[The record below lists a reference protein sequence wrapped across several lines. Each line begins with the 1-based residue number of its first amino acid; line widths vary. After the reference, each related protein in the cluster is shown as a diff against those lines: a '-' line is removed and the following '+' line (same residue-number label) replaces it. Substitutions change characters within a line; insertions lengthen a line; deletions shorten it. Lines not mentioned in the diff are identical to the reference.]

1 MVNTLT
7 QSIKANE
14 HELRR
19 LVELSLRFAGILI
32 AAVIVF
38 VILYL
43 FVASLEV
50 PVIHTH
56 LGVNGRPAT
65 SVDKTAKGECMK
77 EVPCPLQPLRQAPSH
92 STT

>member
-1 MVNTLT
+1 MLNTLT
-7 QSIKANE
+7 QSTKANGQ
-14 HELRR
+14 ELRR

-38 VILYL
+38 VILYF

-56 LGVNGRPAT
+56 VGLSGRPAT
-65 SVDKTAKGECMK
+65 TVDKTAKSEYTK
-77 EVPCPLQPLRQAPSH
+77 EVPCPPQPLPRVPSH

>member
-14 HELRR
+14 PELRR
-19 LVELSLRFAGILI
+19 LVDVSLRFAGILI

-38 VILYL
+38 VILYF

-50 PVIHTH
+50 PRRAHYLETKKFRM
-56 LGVNGRPAT
+56 GR
-65 SVDKTAKGECMK
+65 TAKYEYTK
-77 EVPCPLQPLRQAPSH
+77 EVPCPPQPLRQVPSH